1 MKIKRIKQIT
11 RKNSM
16 IKNTI
21 CYLLILSLIS
31 GGIPQRSAMAESQK
45 NDFNPDQ
52 VIGDSAEKEDS
63 EEVAEQ
69 KLVQLAKEKPKLHS
83 LGKYSVGFD
92 DQQGFVPVEGLW
104 GVGLSLVAPKMDEK
118 TVVRANIGVY
128 DMELQDVHF
137 EHDQL
142 KKDSSLYYVKRK
154 EWVKENLERAKY
166 TRDLPYEIIRNP
178 KNNIDGYRIGFE
190 FDQNGVMQTQYSYYL
205 MCNKRMF
212 HLKSHYLSSK
222 SSSDGAALQKI
233 ALNFRCEVD
242 GDKVGRFN
250 RAEIRDN
257 WKKANQTEEG
267 QEAAIEA
274 LREFFIDYELSH
286 DKNIDDEKDDL
297 EAKLQKAKSLMEA
310 LLGNQKAY
318 ASDSANNCFY
328 AGWVSE
334 WAGSGNNMVCATPAG
349 SKGCGEGQIKCNPA
363 VFGNVCI
370 PNDYLQ
376 QATQKCN
383 SEYDR
388 DKQKH
393 FTEIKQHLKTNPS
406 ALGEVQKAADD
417 LCDSKPYSDSNYSL
431 CTSLYDRV
439 SKIDPQGSP
448 KRDEGDSPPGVD
460 PENYREAYDSTQ
472 GLLQL
477 IENHCMTPEG
487 DMHSSVTVEG
497 KHIDCVKA
505 KETAMKN
512 LKALD
517 QVGADTN
524 FSKLKGEACEYVDPT
539 TPLKK
544 AKEEF
549 EKKNGPVC
557 SKEELAKKK
566 NCTNDFLC
574 AAAASATFGIPI
586 KVGKCDLHR
595 DSCLMNAIGAILK
608 SLWETVKGLASLA
621 GKVIGGVVSDAWKA
635 TKNATKSVL
644 NWFGASYKIDNASS
658 YKCVQL
664 AKSGG
669 GMIANFIKDPTGSMK
684 KFFNGIWTGINQW
697 MMQDAFCQ
705 EWSGGA
711 HISKCVKP
719 SSGWECL
726 SCKEKINGTCTIA
739 GYLATELAAAFFTG
753 GAATAVKM
761 TGVGAKIVSMLS
773 KGAKLGKLSRAKL
786 VTKFPKMAK
795 VGSVVEKGVKNSVK
809 LGSKV
814 LKATG
819 KGTLW
824 ALNKLTGSVK
834 SVYSRLANMKVVKLA
849 AKPVKLGGQKGKKF
863 LKWYGE
869 LNKKVYQAG
878 KDLVAGLFKKPSKTS
893 RAQARTE
900 LALNT
905 QRRAEKVDDVAD
917 AGKKANQSESTA
929 NANSGKKTDSSEGS
943 TNANSSNKA
952 NESESTANAR
962 LSNSEKSSSQN
973 RSTASSEVD
982 RPYYQDNSDYKV
994 IENDIA
1000 ISKKAADKLRSK
1012 SKLTAREQEKLKKFD
1027 ERIASR
1033 SEELKNTPKK
1043 KFNDQARK
1051 DYTETSDK
1059 AENTLGRKLTDD
1071 EKDLIYRAHIEGR
1084 GAKGKNGGKAGVGNY
1099 TTSQLKEKM
1108 RILNGDAN
1116 PSSKVKFTQ
1125 DEIKKLMNDG
1135 VVGDDL
1141 ASFTSPRNDAFIRQ
1155 QVDGMKGFGEIKP
1168 IGNSGFHTGDVVSV
1182 PRSGGGRSKGI
1193 ITGYDPSTGKAK
1205 VKWLDTD
1212 GTPLSKDVSL
1222 GSVERVD
1229 LDPISASR
1237 NAAQSGEITSP
1248 KNEAFIRQQVDGM
1261 KAYGEIKPIG
1271 NSGLHTGDVVSVPRS
1286 GGGRSK
1292 GIITGYDPSSGKA
1305 KVKWLDSDGTPM
1317 SKDVSLG
1324 NVERIDTGS
1333 VKWQQ
1338 LSDDVDPTSYN
1349 SFRRA
1354 HDANDFSGDAKY
1366 ISYWDEVRKERLSG
1380 KVLRKDGDGLT
1391 VERIDGKTIQLNSKE
1406 IQSVRNSTTNKNLF
1420 EDRFFDRRKSAIDI
1434 KDQDPQIVRNPKGQ
1448 DWNRDDYI
1456 SMRNQAR
1463 ESNQYFDQELW
1474 KKEVMEIDKTRFR
1487 SEFEKIVNESHKRS
1501 NYFKDGKQY
1510 VQNPGEIRFKG
1521 SLSNPTRASAV
1532 DYYNK
1537 LNNDHGIGKMVE
1549 GKLPIRGLNEKDWP
1563 GNLSGGTHFYPE
1575 GRSMHAYYDLG
1586 SDYLYDI
1593 RELIKKNQMA
1603 EAQNKIGHYYH
1614 VMLNARPYNN
1624 INNSLFANQANYLLK
1639 LSGHPGFSQGHLD
1652 HVMMRMSS
1660 DQVDRFWP
1668 KVLKGDVKNAND
1680 YGINDLR

>member
-1 MKIKRIKQIT
+1 MFMKVSKPLSWKY
-11 RKNSM
+11 SM

-31 GGIPQRSAMAESQK
+31 GGTIQRSAMAESSK
-45 NDFNPDQ
+45 SGFDLDQ
-52 VIGDSAEKEDS
+52 ILAEATEKEDS

-104 GVGLSLVAPKMDEK
+104 GVGLSLVAPKMDQK
-118 TVVRANIGVY
+118 AVVRANIGVY

-154 EWVKENLERAKY
+154 EWVKENLEGAKY
-166 TRDLPYEIIRNP
+166 TRDLPYEVVSNP

-190 FDQNGVMQTQYSYYL
+190 FDQNGVKQTQYSYYL

-233 ALNFRCEVD
+233 AANFRCEAD
-242 GDKVGRFN
+242 GNKVGRFS

-257 WKKANQTEEG
+257 WKKASETEEG
-267 QEAAIEA
+267 QEASIEA

-286 DKNIDDEKDDL
+286 DKNVDEENDEL

-383 SEYDR
+383 SEYGR

-393 FTEIKQHLKTNPS
+393 FAEIKQHLKTNPS

-439 SKIDPQGSP
+439 SKIDPSGSP
-448 KRDEGDSPPGVD
+448 KRDEDDAPQGVD

-487 DMHSSVTVEG
+487 DMYSSVTVEG

-524 FSKLKGEACEYVDPT
+524 FSKLKGEACEYVDPAA
-539 TPLKK
+539 PLKK
-544 AKEEF
+544 AKDDF
-549 EKKNGPVC
+549 EKKNGPAC

-621 GKVIGGVVSDAWKA
+621 GKVIAGVASDAWKA

-711 HISKCVKP
+711 HVSKCLKP

-795 VGSVVEKGVKNSVK
+795 VGSLVEKGAKNSVK

-824 ALNKLTGSVK
+824 ALKKLTGPVK
-834 SVYSRLANMKVVKLA
+834 SVYSRLSKMKVVKMA
-849 AKPVKLGGQKGKKF
+849 AKPVRFGGEKGKKF

-893 RAQARTE
+893 RVQAKTE
-900 LALNT
+900 LALNA
-905 QRRAEKVDDVAD
+905 QRRSDKVDDMAD

-929 NANSGKKTDSSEGS
+929 NANSGR
-943 TNANSSNKA
+943 KA
-952 NESESTANAR
+952 NESESTANT
-962 LSNSEKSSSQN
+962 NSGATNQENTSSQR
-973 RSTASSEVD
+973 RSTASSEDD

-1012 SKLTAREQEKLKKFD
+1012 SKLTGREQEKLKKLD
-1027 ERIASR
+1027 ERIASQ
-1033 SEELKNTPKK
+1033 SEKLKNTPKK
-1043 KFNDQARK
+1043 KVNDQARK
-1051 DYTETSDK
+1051 DYSETSDK
-1059 AENTLGRKLTDD
+1059 AEYILGRELTDE
-1071 EKDLIYRAHIEGR
+1071 EKDLIYRAHLEGR

-1135 VVGDDL
+1135 VVGDGL
-1141 ASFTSPRNDAFIRQ
+1141 PSFTSPRNEAFIRE
-1155 QVDGMKGFGEIKP
+1155 QVDGMRAFDEVKP
-1168 IGNSGFHTGDVVSV
+1168 IGNSGFRTGDVVSV
-1182 PRSGGGRSKGI
+1182 PHTGGGRSKGI

-1205 VKWLDTD
+1205 VKWLD
-1212 GTPLSKDVSL
+1212 
-1222 GSVERVD
+1222 
-1229 LDPISASR
+1229 
-1237 NAAQSGEITSP
+1237 
-1248 KNEAFIRQQVDGM
+1248 
-1261 KAYGEIKPIG
+1261 
-1271 NSGLHTGDVVSVPRS
+1271 
-1286 GGGRSK
+1286 
-1292 GIITGYDPSSGKA
+1292 
-1305 KVKWLDSDGTPM
+1305 SDGTAI

-1324 NVERIDTGS
+1324 NMERIETGS

-1338 LSDDVDPTSYN
+1338 LSDDVDPTNYN

-1366 ISYWDEVRKERLSG
+1366 ISFVDETSGNRVSG
-1380 KVLRKDGDGLT
+1380 KVLRKDGNSLVVEKMDGST
-1391 VERIDGKTIQLNSKE
+1391 TTLNQDAL
-1406 IQSVRNSTTNKNLF
+1406 QSVRNSTTNKKVF
-1420 EDRFFDRRKSAIDI
+1420 EDRVLPENSLKPKLKHGFRPSSDEAIKTYQDYHSRLVNSEGYNRGNVWTQWGKGRDIPDQGWKLHVSLNPEKAQVIADAVLPELRRRGLTHKIATNLEDFSSWES
-1434 KDQDPQIVRNPKGQ
+1434 GQ
-1448 DWNRDDYI
+1448 AGKFVTIYPRTDAE
-1456 SMRNQAR
+1456 AR
-1463 ESNQYFDQELW
+1463 EISKVVSEILKSKNMRTEDFIPIVGEDELGNGVYARYGRLTGGPL
-1474 KKEVMEIDKTRFR
+1474 KDKNGVIIPG
-1487 SEFEKIVNESHKRS
+1487 SVDKIMGP
-1501 NYFKDGKQY
+1501 DG
-1510 VQNPGEIRFKG
+1510 R
-1521 SLSNPTRASAV
+1521 
-1532 DYYNK
+1532 
-1537 LNNDHGIGKMVE
+1537 
-1549 GKLPIRGLNEKDWP
+1549 
-1563 GNLSGGTHFYPE
+1563 
-1575 GRSMHAYYDLG
+1575 
-1586 SDYLYDI
+1586 LYDDV
-1593 RELIKKNQMA
+1593 RG
-1603 EAQNKIGHYYH
+1603 AQPAWIGT
-1614 VMLNARPYNN
+1614 
-1624 INNSLFANQANYLLK
+1624 LK
-1639 LSGHPGFSQGHLD
+1639 P
-1652 HVMMRMSS
+1652 
-1660 DQVDRFWP
+1660 
-1668 KVLKGDVKNAND
+1668 
-1680 YGINDLR
+1680 